1 MTSLSATRVYRQYQH
16 RMTVGASMGPELGRL
31 GDLLRR
37 RDLTVAVAESMTGGL
52 LAAALADL
60 PESSERFLGGVVS
73 YRTDKKMDLLGV
85 PEDVIARDGVVSGP
99 AARLMAD
106 GARRLFHSGVAIS
119 VTGVAGPQR
128 RECKPVG
135 LTYLGVSTDGRT
147 EVREYHW
154 PGGRAASRVASA
166 ERAIHLRAA

>member
-1 MTSLSATRVYRQYQH
+1 
-16 RMTVGASMGPELGRL
+16 MGPELGRL

-85 PEDVIARDGVVSGP
+85 PEDVIARDGVVSRS
-99 AARLMAD
+99 AAGLMANA
-106 GARRLFHSGVAIS
+106 ARRLFQSGVAIS

-128 RECKPVG
+128 QEGKPVG
-135 LTYLGVSTDGRT
+135 LTYIGVSLDGRT

-154 PGGRAASRVASA
+154 PGGRAANRVASVEA
-166 ERAIHLRAA
+166 AINLAADLLDAPTLPATGGGGEKSP